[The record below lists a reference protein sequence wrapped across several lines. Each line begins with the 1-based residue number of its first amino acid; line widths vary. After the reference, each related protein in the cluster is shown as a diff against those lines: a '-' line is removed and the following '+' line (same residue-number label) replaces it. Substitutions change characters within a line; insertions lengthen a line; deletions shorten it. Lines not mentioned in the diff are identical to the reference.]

1 MKKLEYFENEKNKSQ
16 KFIINISK
24 SLEKI
29 SPKIYE
35 LGKLKNKTDN
45 LINSFEIECFNYNL
59 VNEMIESRN
68 RLKKS
73 VDKVSKE
80 IKSTKIQNEIEL
92 DFSIKKIDYINDI
105 LGNSETQLKVINR
118 ENFKEIQKLQMN
130 AIKKGI
136 YDKFMLIKSEIDRD
150 KIKNKFDKIQ
160 NKNLIGKAFDRF
172 FEREENVDMKKEN
185 LFMLIHQIDETRE
198 NILKNKEP
206 QKEYNI
212 VEILAEI
219 NIFLNENGNDHKH
232 KYQIHQIE
240 ELRNK
245 IIYAFSIDKI
255 QLKKVM
261 INKQGSRLPVAI
273 NKSMNKMQKERQK
286 SIAFLTKNGYIENK
300 VETNII
306 SKMGIIIKKLNIISQ
321 NIEKLLRI

>member
-1 MKKLEYFENEKNKSQ
+1 MKKLEYFENEKNKSK

-29 SPKIYE
+29 NTKIYE

-45 LINSFEIECFNYNL
+45 IVNSFEIECFNYNL
-59 VNEMIESRN
+59 VNEMIESKN
-68 RLKKS
+68 RLEKNM
-73 VDKVSKE
+73 DDVSKE
-80 IKSTKIQNEIEL
+80 IESTEIKNEAEL
-92 DFSIKKIDYINDI
+92 NYSIKKIDYMNDI
-105 LGNSETQLKVINR
+105 LDNSETQLKVINK

-150 KIKNKFDKIQ
+150 RIKNEFDKIQ
-160 NKNLIGKAFDRF
+160 NKSPIGKAFDRF
-172 FEREENVDMKKEN
+172 FEREEKVDMKKEN

-212 VEILAEI
+212 LEILAEI
-219 NIFLNENGNDHKH
+219 NIFLKENGNDHKY
-232 KYQIHQIE
+232 KYQICQIE

-245 IIYAFSIDKI
+245 IIYTFSIDKI
-255 QLKKVM
+255 QLKNVI
-261 INKQGSRLPVAI
+261 INKQELRLPVVI
-273 NKSMNKMQKERQK
+273 NKTMNRMQKERQK

-300 VETNII
+300 VETNSI
-306 SKMGIIIKKLNIISQ
+306 SKMGSIIKKMNCISQ

>member
-1 MKKLEYFENEKNKSQ
+1 MLLTNGVLQGLTRLRKKLENLA
-16 KFIINISK
+16 IAI
-24 SLEKI
+24 KI
-29 SPKIYE
+29 
-35 LGKLKNKTDN
+35 
-45 LINSFEIECFNYNL
+45 
-59 VNEMIESRN
+59 RN
-68 RLKKS
+68 
-73 VDKVSKE
+73 
-80 IKSTKIQNEIEL
+80 
-92 DFSIKKIDYINDI
+92 INDVRKYAKNTI
-105 LGNSETQLKVINR
+105 L
-118 ENFKEIQKLQMN
+118 
-130 AIKKGI
+130 
-136 YDKFMLIKSEIDRD
+136 
-150 KIKNKFDKIQ
+150 
-160 NKNLIGKAFDRF
+160 
-172 FEREENVDMKKEN
+172 
-185 LFMLIHQIDETRE
+185 
-198 NILKNKEP
+198 
-206 QKEYNI
+206 
-212 VEILAEI
+212 ILAEI